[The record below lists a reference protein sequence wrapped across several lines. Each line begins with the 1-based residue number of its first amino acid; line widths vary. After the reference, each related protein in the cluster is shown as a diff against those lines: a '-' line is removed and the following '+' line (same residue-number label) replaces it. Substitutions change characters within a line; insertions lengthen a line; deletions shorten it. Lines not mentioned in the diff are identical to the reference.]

1 MGTNGVPWS
10 KAGLDGRVIMMRKR
24 NNSGGEMDG
33 GNFFITT
40 KRSYT
45 NFSSDSGSS
54 LLCNPSSALQ
64 KLVPKIDST
73 SVVPQQQNPEIEHTE
88 STFFQRPVM
97 QFVMQSHDLESL
109 QLAMKQAVRYV
120 EIFCL
125 CCFCF
130 VNHYNFIR
138 KAMCRVYAMQ
148 ALNWLL
154 RCVTQPVCLHD
165 LLWWFVTS
173 LTPAESDDGE
183 DEPKVVKKVD
193 EQVIITLQQK
203 LFLYKHIF

>member
-1 MGTNGVPWS
+1 MGAV
-10 KAGLDGRVIMMRKR
+10 
-24 NNSGGEMDG
+24 
-33 GNFFITT
+33 
-40 KRSYT
+40 
-45 NFSSDSGSS
+45 
-54 LLCNPSSALQ
+54 
-64 KLVPKIDST
+64 
-73 SVVPQQQNPEIEHTE
+73 
-88 STFFQRPVM
+88 
-97 QFVMQSHDLESL
+97 FV
-109 QLAMKQAVRYV
+109 
-120 EIFCL
+120 
-125 CCFCF
+125 F

-193 EQVIITLQQK
+193 EQVINNTAAKIISLQTHFCRILTFQNIP
-203 LFLYKHIF
+203 FQM